1 MRAPALVDGM
11 RTRDEEMWT
20 VVRKLRDVSKAYTK
34 LRCPEG
40 NGHVHGPYDVVEGS
54 LGKLESA
61 NKRGFENCAEL
72 IRRFSSL
79 PLPNC
84 SAAPRIS
91 RLKLPHPPEWA
102 KGSSGPSWSGMYA
115 GVQRLLRVGRRR
127 LLRRRRRRN
136 RAKRGR
142 GPVKAAPSD
151 RRVCPPQ
158 GFRSES

>member
-1 MRAPALVDGM
+1 TKRKCSIVNSPREGQLSLTVDGVKHGAGELGKPSLSESPREVGPTASRKLMRAPALVDGM

-102 KGSSGPSWSGMYA
+102 KGSLERP
-115 GVQRLLRVGRRR
+115 
-127 LLRRRRRRN
+127 
-136 RAKRGR
+136 
-142 GPVKAAPSD
+142 
-151 RRVCPPQ
+151 
-158 GFRSES
+158 